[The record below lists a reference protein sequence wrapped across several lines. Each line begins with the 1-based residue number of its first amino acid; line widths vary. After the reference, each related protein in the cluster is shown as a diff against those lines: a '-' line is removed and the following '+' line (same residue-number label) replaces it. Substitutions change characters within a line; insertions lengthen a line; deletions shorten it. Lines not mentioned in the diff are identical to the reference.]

1 MNRKGWL
8 VAHRKQPVRPHLVLG
23 LLASLM
29 LAPTALA
36 DLTVIYDSGQTRP
49 LAPLL
54 KPLLSNQP
62 PVADAT
68 GQKPQRLAPASTLGP
83 ADLRNLLPV
92 QSPGLRVCDIA
103 GRQLASAV
111 LARLAQGNPRPFFLV
126 GSDEASLRWLTHH
139 RATLQSLGAVG
150 MLVQADTAE
159 EVRNVVA
166 AAQGLPMTLGA
177 GDDLARALGID
188 RYPILITREGIQQ

>member
-8 VAHRKQPVRPHLVLG
+8 VARCKQPVRPHLVLG
-23 LLASLM
+23 ILASLT

-36 DLTVIYDSGQTRP
+36 ELTVIYDSGQTRP

-54 KPLLSNQP
+54 RPLLPNQP
-62 PVADAT
+62 PVAGAT
-68 GQKPQRLAPASTLGP
+68 GQKPNSLAPASTLGP

-92 QSPGLRVCDIA
+92 QSPGLQVGDIA
-103 GRQLASAV
+103 GRQLAPAV
-111 LARLAQGNPRPFFLV
+111 MARLAQGNPRPFFLV
-126 GSDEASLRWLTHH
+126 GSDEVSLRWLAHH

-150 MLVQADTAE
+150 MLVQAATAE
-159 EVRNVVA
+159 DVRRVVV

-177 GDDLARALGID
+177 ADDLASALGID
-188 RYPILITREGIQQ
+188 RYPILITREGLQQ